1 VDNKEGLFP
10 IHRALKFVLLTLF
23 NGTSRHQAEG
33 TSTLPLRSGLR
44 TAADFDRLPDTGG
57 DPGEVPL
64 SLRLIEQ
71 LSGDQLAIPELRTTT
86 DAQLAARLAFGFP
99 AAGAP
104 DGWGLE
110 FGRELNATDD
120 RTLFDSHRGGLP
132 VIGGKHIQPFALNL
146 EGVASYIDADAAARA
161 LGRRPFDSPRLAY
174 RDVASATNKL
184 TLIAAVLPAGVVTT
198 HTLFCLKTPLDEEA
212 QHFLAG
218 MFNSFV
224 ANYLV
229 RLRVTT
235 HVTVAIVE
243 RLPLPKPDRR
253 SAGFTTVALCARRL
267 SQHPE
272 DLETY
277 ARLQATAA
285 RLYGLDSTALAHI
298 LDTFPLVGSDIRGAS
313 LALI

>member
-1 VDNKEGLFP
+1 
-10 IHRALKFVLLTLF
+10 LKFVLLTLS
-23 NGTSRHQAEG
+23 NGGIRVQDG
-33 TSTLPLRSGLR
+33 TPTLPLRSGLR
-44 TAADFDRLPDTGG
+44 SAADFDRLPDTGG
-57 DPGEVPL
+57 EAGDVPV

-71 LSGDQLAIPELRTTT
+71 LSGDQLAIPELRTPT
-86 DAQLAARLAFGFP
+86 DAQVAARLAFGFP
-99 AAGAP
+99 AAGAA

-120 RTLFDSHRGGLP
+120 RMLFDGNRGGLP
-132 VIGGKHIQPFALNL
+132 VIGGKHIQPFVLNL
-146 EGVASYIDADAAARA
+146 EGVTRYIGADAAARA

-218 MFNSFV
+218 IFNSFV

-243 RLPLPKPDRR
+243 RLRLPKPERQSRDFR
-253 SAGFTTVALCARRL
+253 SVAQGAMRL
-267 SQHPE
+267 AENPS
-272 DLETY
+272 DLSTY
-277 ARLQATAA
+277 ATLQAAAA
-285 RLYGLDSTALAHI
+285 RLYRLDREAFAHV
-298 LDTFPLVGSDIRGAS
+298 LQTFPLVEERVRDAS
-313 LALI
+313 LQAFGAETRTI